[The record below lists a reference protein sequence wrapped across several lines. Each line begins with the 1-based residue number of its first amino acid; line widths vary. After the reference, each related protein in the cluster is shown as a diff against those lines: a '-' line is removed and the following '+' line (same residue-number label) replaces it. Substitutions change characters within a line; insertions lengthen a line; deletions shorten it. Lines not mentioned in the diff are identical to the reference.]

1 MKSIKWRLIP
11 VLCCT
16 LMLLALSLH
25 AQDDAACQTL
35 FSPLAEHTRKSCEHK
50 EFAELEVYAKA
61 GAKADLKKGDY
72 IKVAYAFNGAFD
84 KRPAATQIYE
94 NYANAIKKARGEV
107 TVNNGNGIW
116 GKLKKGGDSYWIKVY
131 TDGSSWYWYESVKEA
146 ALRQDV
152 TFTPEEIKNNL
163 KAEGKAVFYGI
174 YFDTDKATVKSESAP
189 ALTAIAAF
197 LKTNPSTNVY
207 IVGHTD
213 NSGSFEHNLTL
224 SKDRA
229 TAVVTELAGTYGVN
243 KSQLMAQGVASLAPV
258 AANDTDAG
266 KAKNRRVELVKR

>member
-1 MKSIKWRLIP
+1 MKLMKWRLIP
-11 VLCCT
+11 ALCCT
-16 LMLLALSLH
+16 LMLQASLH

-61 GAKADLKKGDY
+61 GAKSELKKGDY
-72 IKVAYAFNGAFD
+72 IKAAYAFNGAFD
-84 KRPAATQIYE
+84 KRPAAAQIYE
-94 NYANAIKKARGEV
+94 NYANAIKKAGGEV
-107 TVNNGNGIW
+107 TVNNGNGVW

-152 TFTPEEIKNNL
+152 VFTPEEIKSNI

-189 ALTAIAAF
+189 ALPAIAAF
-197 LKTNPSTNVY
+197 LKANPSTNVY

-229 TAVVTELAGTYGVN
+229 TAVVTELAGTYGAN
-243 KSQLMAQGVASLAPV
+243 KSQLIAQGVASLAPV